1 MRIEIEIGF
10 SFKRDID
17 GGFRTLELPDGTDV
31 LGALNQLGQRHPEI
45 AERLFDRR
53 GQVHRH
59 INALVNGGNVVH
71 RRGFRTVLREGDRL
85 TILPPVGGG

>member
-10 SFKRDID
+10 SFKRDIEE
-17 GGFRTLELPDGTDV
+17 GFRFLELPDGTDV
-31 LGALNQLGQRHPEI
+31 LGALNQLVQRYPGI
-45 AERLFDRR
+45 AERLFDQQGKIR
-53 GQVHRH
+53 RH

-71 RRGFRTVLREGDRL
+71 RSGFRTVLNDGDRL